1 MNAIQ
6 PFIFDQTL
14 VVRTLVRDGDPWFV
28 AIDVA
33 RALGY
38 ENTRDAV
45 LKHCRRATDLD
56 FCQLDRRDSRPS
68 SDLDLSDS
76 QMSSSPGSPVPPTD
90 SGDREPNHG
99 GLRHAKIIPE
109 SDVYR
114 LIMRSN
120 LPSAERFQDWVCE
133 DVLPAIRKS
142 GGYFLA
148 QGSDTAFLLQETDRE
163 LAALKARRHALSLEI
178 RRLDKRRFR
187 LGGAPERLPWAGQ
200 SKLTADMI
208 LDAIPPEGIRV
219 SALQRSIC
227 EKHAVVRTTFYAVW
241 RNLRSGP
248 LIRHLPN
255 GSISRA

>member
-1 MNAIQ
+1 M
-6 PFIFDQTL
+6 
-14 VVRTLVRDGDPWFV
+14 
-28 AIDVA
+28 
-33 RALGY
+33 
-38 ENTRDAV
+38 
-45 LKHCRRATDLD
+45 
-56 FCQLDRRDSRPS
+56 
-68 SDLDLSDS
+68 
-76 QMSSSPGSPVPPTD
+76 SPGR
-90 SGDREPNHG
+90 SGTR
-99 GLRHAKIIPE
+99 IPGK
-109 SDVYR
+109 R
-114 LIMRSN
+114 PAITARG
-120 LPSAERFQDWVCE
+120 VCE

-142 GGYFLA
+142 GGC
-148 QGSDTAFLLQETDRE
+148 
-163 LAALKARRHALSLEI
+163 LEI